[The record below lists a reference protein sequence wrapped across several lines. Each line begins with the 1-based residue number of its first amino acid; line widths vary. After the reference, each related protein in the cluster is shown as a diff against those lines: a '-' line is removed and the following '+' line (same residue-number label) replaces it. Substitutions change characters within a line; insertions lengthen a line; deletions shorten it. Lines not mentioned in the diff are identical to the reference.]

1 MFGTRHDAEWEFG
14 YVVGKEL
21 DTMGINGDVD
31 GAVAFDGEECGAI
44 AESDRTR
51 TG

>member
-14 YVVGKEL
+14 YVVCKEL
-21 DTMGINGDVD
+21 NTMSINGDVD
-31 GAVAFDGEECGAI
+31 GAVAFDRKECSAV
-44 AESDRTR
+44 AEGDRTR